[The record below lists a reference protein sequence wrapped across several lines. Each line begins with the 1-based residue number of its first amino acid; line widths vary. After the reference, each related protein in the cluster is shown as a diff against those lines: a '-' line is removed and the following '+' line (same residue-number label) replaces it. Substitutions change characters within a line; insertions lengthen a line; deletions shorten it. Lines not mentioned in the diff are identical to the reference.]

1 MANVPGVF
9 EIDIDDDKGPGLGYG
24 HGGLGGQYSQNGG
37 PGGGS
42 GASCAQDGEHA
53 INLDIEIQVKNHT
66 SLFNLVEFMNISLII
81 TPIFNHQLSLCKFY
95 HRTNS
100 ILEDLILKP

>member
-53 INLDIEIQVKNHT
+53 INLDIEIQVRNHI
-66 SLFNLVEFMNISLII
+66 SLYKLSQDFLVEQLSLII
-81 TPIFNHQLSLCKFY
+81 APIFNYQLSLCKF
-95 HRTNS
+95 
-100 ILEDLILKP
+100 

>member
-9 EIDIDDDKGPGLGYG
+9 EIDIDDDKSPGIGYS

-42 GASCAQDGEHA
+42 GAGSCAQDGEHA
-53 INLDIEIQVKNHT
+53 INLDIEIQVNIVLLQWTDTKSIIAPLNR
-66 SLFNLVEFMNISLII
+66 NL
-81 TPIFNHQLSLCKFY
+81 
-95 HRTNS
+95 
-100 ILEDLILKP
+100 

>member
-9 EIDIDDDKGPGLGYG
+9 EIDIDDDKNPGMGYS

-37 PGGGS
+37 PGGGL

-53 INLDIEIQVKNHT
+53 INLDIEIQVRNHI
-66 SLFNLVEFMNISLII
+66 SLYKLSQDFSLII
-81 TPIFNHQLSLCKFY
+81 APIFNYQLSLCKFD
-95 HRTNS
+95 HRTNL
-100 ILEDLILKP
+100 ILEDLTLKP

>member
-9 EIDIDDDKGPGLGYG
+9 EIDIDDDKNPGLGYS

-42 GASCAQDGEHA
+42 GAGSCAQDGEHA
-53 INLDIEIQVKNHT
+53 INLDIEIQVNIVLLQWT
-66 SLFNLVEFMNISLII
+66 DTYQIIIDMESVLIRNL
-81 TPIFNHQLSLCKFY
+81 
-95 HRTNS
+95 
-100 ILEDLILKP
+100 

>member
-9 EIDIDDDKGPGLGYG
+9 EIDIDDDKNPGMGYS

-42 GASCAQDGEHA
+42 GAGSCAQDGEHA
-53 INLDIEIQVKNHT
+53 INLDIEIQVNIVGIFLVYDFINMD
-66 SLFNLVEFMNISLII
+66 SVLIRNL
-81 TPIFNHQLSLCKFY
+81 
-95 HRTNS
+95 
-100 ILEDLILKP
+100 

>member
-53 INLDIEIQVKNHT
+53 INLDIEIQVRNH
-66 SLFNLVEFMNISLII
+66 ISLHKLSQDLII
-81 TPIFNHQLSLCKFY
+81 APIFNHQLSLCKFY

>member
-53 INLDIEIQVKNHT
+53 INLDIEIQVRNHT
-66 SLFNLVEFMNISLII
+66 SLYNLSWDFLVIPDNSPNI
-81 TPIFNHQLSLCKFY
+81 
-95 HRTNS
+95 
-100 ILEDLILKP
+100 

>member
-9 EIDIDDDKGPGLGYG
+9 EIDIDDDKNPGIGYS

-42 GASCAQDGEHA
+42 GAGSCAQDGEHA
-53 INLDIEIQVKNHT
+53 INLDIEIQVNIVLLPWT
-66 SLFNLVEFMNISLII
+66 DISFQFFMESVLIRNL
-81 TPIFNHQLSLCKFY
+81 
-95 HRTNS
+95 
-100 ILEDLILKP
+100 

>member
-9 EIDIDDDKGPGLGYG
+9 EIDIDDDKNPGIGYS

-42 GASCAQDGEHA
+42 GAGSCAQDGEHA
-53 INLDIEIQVKNHT
+53 INLDIEIQV
-66 SLFNLVEFMNISLII
+66 NIFLLPWTDIS
-81 TPIFNHQLSLCKFY
+81 FKFY
-95 HRTNS
+95 
-100 ILEDLILKP
+100 

>member
-9 EIDIDDDKGPGLGYG
+9 EIDIDDDKGPGLGHG

-37 PGGGS
+37 PGGGL

-53 INLDIEIQVKNHT
+53 INLDIEIQVRKYT
-66 SLFNLVEFMNISLII
+66 EK
-81 TPIFNHQLSLCKFY
+81 QKFY
-95 HRTNS
+95 TSNKMYNHLYFLS
-100 ILEDLILKP
+100 IYFFHFIKGRI